1 MSPPIRDPRAGQ
13 DQTSAPAKI
22 ALVGLRGAGKTT
34 VGELLAR
41 DLARPFVDLDDEIE
55 RLQQLAQPSQPPLR
69 AGEIL
74 ARVGEPEFRALE
86 SLALANVLGG
96 PAPLV
101 LACGGG
107 VVLSDQNRA
116 RLRDTAW
123 VVWLEAPIEELARR
137 LAADPTPR
145 PALSAAPACS
155 LEELR
160 ELRDARRA
168 WYEEVAHLRI
178 RTEGLSP
185 ADVARVL
192 RGGLG
197 SLQA

>member
-34 VGELLAR
+34 VGALLAR

-86 SLALANVLGG
+86 SLALGSVLGR
-96 PAPLV
+96 PAALV

-107 VVLSDQNRA
+107 AVLSEQNRA

-123 VVWLEAPIEELARR
+123 VVWLEAPIEELAKR

-145 PALSAAPACS
+145 PALTPAPACS

-168 WYEEVAHLRI
+168 WYDEVAHLRI

-185 ADVARVL
+185 DQVARLL

-197 SLQA
+197 SPQA